1 MRPVYLLA
9 LITLL
14 LPGGAFAASKE
25 MQEMQ
30 RDIAQ
35 LQAQVQS
42 LQSSVDTKLAA
53 IQALLQQSLDAGNK
67 ANTGVAVLS
76 STVNQTLDRELN
88 SKLAPIAA
96 LAAKVDNTNNDV
108 SEVRQQVSD
117 MNSSI
122 NKVLQKLNDV
132 NEAVKVLQAP
142 APPPPGATPN
152 FQQPAAQIP
161 AETLFNNALKDYAGG
176 KYDLAISE
184 FSDFIKF
191 YPDNP
196 NAANAQLNIGEA
208 HSAKGQYELA
218 AQDFDAVIE
227 RYPSNEQVTPNA
239 YFDKG
244 MALKAIGR
252 KTEAI
257 ATFRA
262 LIAKYPRKDQASQAK
277 EQLRAMGVSITAPAP
292 PSASK
297 RKSIR

>member
-1 MRPVYLLA
+1 MKMRPVYLLA

-14 LPGGAFAASKE
+14 PAGNLFAASKE

-35 LQAQVQS
+35 LQDQVRA
-42 LQSSVDTKLAA
+42 LQSSFDQKMAM
-53 IQALLQQSLDAGNK
+53 IQTLLQQALDAGNK

-88 SKLAPIAA
+88 TKLAPIAS

-108 SEVRQQVSD
+108 SEVRNQVSD
-117 MNSSI
+117 LNSSI
-122 NKVLQKLNDV
+122 NKVLQRLGDL

-142 APPPPGATPN
+142 APPPPG
-152 FQQPAAQIP
+152 PANGGAMVPVP
-161 AETLFNNALKDYAGG
+161 AETLFNNAMKDYAGG

-191 YPDNP
+191 NPDNP
-196 NAANAQLNIGEA
+196 NAASAQLNIGEA
-208 HSAKGQYELA
+208 HSAQGKYELA
-218 AQDFDAVIE
+218 TQDFDAVIE
-227 RYPSNEQVTPNA
+227 RYPANDQVTPNA

-244 MALKAIGR
+244 MALKASGH
-252 KTEAI
+252 KADAI

-262 LIAKYPRKDQASQAK
+262 LIKNYPRKDQAAQAK
-277 EQLRAMGVSITAPAP
+277 EQLRAMGVTVTAAAPPAP
-292 PSASK
+292 VK
-297 RKSIR
+297 RRK